1 MDQSLPRSFR
11 PKILGPLRWVWFNG
25 FPILFFEVRE
35 GTNDGLL
42 FAILHTIVAVS
53 CEGGAHRLP
62 RKLRPRIKLQLLFRI
77 YSEDAVRLAR
87 KHYQFE
93 FLLTVF
99 LSGRSYKEL
108 FSKEHQF
115 KIPKN
120 GLTWA

>member
-1 MDQSLPRSFR
+1 MSM
-11 PKILGPLRWVWFNG
+11 FNG
-25 FPILFFEVRE
+25 FPVLFSEVRE

-42 FAILHTIVAVS
+42 FAILHTIAAVS
-53 CEGGAHRLP
+53 CEVGAHRLP

-99 LSGRSYKEL
+99 SSVLTGHTKKDFFSWPRSKCMDNL
-108 FSKEHQF
+108 KGFICISR
-115 KIPKN
+115 
-120 GLTWA
+120 LTSDF